1 VTKAK
6 IRPASAPEI
15 FEVTE
20 LEQLRVLADPLRMRI
35 LNNLFPQAHTV
46 KQIADRLELS
56 PTKLYYHFGEL
67 ERVGLITVVET
78 RVKSGIIEKYY
89 RCVAETIRVSRDLL
103 RLTGQELEQN
113 AYGELLASI
122 MEAVAD
128 DLRHAVQAGLL
139 LPPDREDAPKRTA
152 IGRTNVRLK
161 ATAAARLVKKW
172 AKLLEEIEAADD
184 PDGDIE
190 FGAAI
195 ALFPL
200 KDLSQSEEI

>member
-1 VTKAK
+1 MTKAK
-6 IRPASAPEI
+6 PRPIPDI

-35 LNNLFPQAHTV
+35 LNSLFPQPFTV
-46 KQIADRLELS
+46 KQLADRLEMS

-103 RLTGQELEQN
+103 KLTGQGLEQN

-122 MEAVAD
+122 FEAVAD
-128 DLRHAVQAGLL
+128 DLRHAVQANL
-139 LPPDREDAPKRTA
+139 LPQPGEDSPKRA
-152 IGRTNVRLK
+152 AVGRTTVRLTT
-161 ATAAARLVKKW
+161 AAAARLSKKF
-172 AKLLEEIEAADD
+172 AKLMEEVEAAND
-184 PDGDIE
+184 PAGE
-190 FGAAI
+190 LECGAAI
-195 ALFPL
+195 AFFPMQ
-200 KDLSQSEEI
+200 DLSQGEG

>member
-1 VTKAK
+1 MTKAK
-6 IRPASAPEI
+6 TRPAAEV

-35 LNNLFPQAHTV
+35 LNNLFPQAQTA
-46 KQIADRLELS
+46 KQMADRLELP

-67 ERVGLITVVET
+67 ERVGLIKVVET

-89 RCVAETIRVSRDLL
+89 RCVAETIRVSRELL
-103 RLTGQELEQN
+103 KLTGQELEQN

-128 DLRHAVQAGLL
+128 DARHAVQTGLV
-139 LPPDREDAPKRTA
+139 PQPGEDSPKRVA
-152 IGRTNVRLK
+152 IGRTNVRL
-161 ATAAARLVKKW
+161 TAAAAARFAKKFARLM
-172 AKLLEEIEAADD
+172 EEVEAAND
-184 PDGDIE
+184 PAGELE

-195 ALFPL
+195 AFFPL
-200 KDLSQSEEI
+200 QDFSQGEG

>member
-1 VTKAK
+1 MTKAK
-6 IRPASAPEI
+6 ARSASTPEI

-35 LNNLFPQAHTV
+35 LNNLFPQALTV

-67 ERVGLITVVET
+67 ERVGLIEVVET

-139 LPPDREDAPKRTA
+139 LPPNNEPAPKRTA

-161 ATAAARLVKKW
+161 AAAAARLVKKW
-172 AKLLEEIEAADD
+172 AKLLEEIGAADD

>member
-1 VTKAK
+1 MTKAK
-6 IRPASAPEI
+6 ARSASASEI

-35 LNNLFPQAHTV
+35 LNNLFPQALTV
-46 KQIADRLELS
+46 KQIADRLELT

-67 ERVGLITVVET
+67 ERVGLIMVVET

-103 RLTGQELEQN
+103 HLTGQELEQN

-128 DLRHAVQAGLL
+128 DLRHAVHAGLL
-139 LPPDREDAPKRTA
+139 TPPGDNVPKRTT
-152 IGRTNVRLK
+152 ISRTNVRL
-161 ATAAARLVKKW
+161 TAAAAVRLTKKL
-172 AKLLEEIEAADD
+172 AKLMEEFEAADD
-184 PDGDIE
+184 PTGELE

-195 ALFPL
+195 AFFPL
-200 KDLSQSEEI
+200 KDLSQSEEA